1 MSSLVEVL
9 AKEWVQLF
17 KLKPIVTS
25 ILTGVL
31 ATIMAASITYLD
43 KTDRERREAK
53 RLESQDYQQ
62 QIDQLNATEE
72 SIRQVLAFVNSQ
84 KETLRETEDT
94 ISKLKSEK
102 EKLQPIVE
110 SDREV
115 VEALFRAQDERARE
129 DIWRERWIGFGFGL
143 LASLV
148 ASFVWLTGS
157 LLVKSKRH
165 NNKMQPTADASAD

>member
-1 MSSLVEVL
+1 MSSLVEIL

-17 KLKPIVTS
+17 KLKPILTS

-31 ATIMAASITYLD
+31 ASVMAVSITYLE
-43 KTDRERREAK
+43 KTDREKREAK

-62 QIDQLNATEE
+62 QIEQLNATEE

-102 EKLQPIVE
+102 EKLQPLVE
-110 SDREV
+110 SDRKV
-115 VEALFRAQDERARE
+115 VEALFRVQEERASE
-129 DIWRERWIGFGFGL
+129 GVWRERWIGFGFGI

-148 ASFVWLTGS
+148 ASFVWLTIRLGWVG
-157 LLVKSKRH
+157 L
-165 NNKMQPTADASAD
+165 A